1 VLFKYINIGLV
12 WYFLKDWL
20 GLIIHRKVEM
30 KIRITVLTFTLAATL
45 LVFCSCSSKQD
56 FKPPLRTV
64 AAEKLLNRGI
74 ARIEDHEFDRAIDDF
89 NRVLKIN
96 PQNVTAYYHRG
107 VAYDRK
113 GYYDKAIADYTK
125 AIQINPRATI
135 AYYHRGLAWGQKGNY
150 DNAIADFTKTVE
162 IDPVHVLAYHNRG
175 TAWYYKGDYDRTCSD
190 FQKSCELGNCKGLD
204 WARKKG
210 ICNK

>member
-1 VLFKYINIGLV
+1 
-12 WYFLKDWL
+12 
-20 GLIIHRKVEM
+20 M
-30 KIRITVLTFTLAATL
+30 KIRITILTFILAAAL
-45 LVFCSCSSKQD
+45 LLLCSCSSKQD
-56 FKPPLRTV
+56 FKPPIRTV
-64 AAEKLLNRGI
+64 VAEELLNRGI
-74 ARIEDHEFDRAIDDF
+74 AQIEDHEFDRAID
-89 NRVLKIN
+89 
-96 PQNVTAYYHRG
+96 RG

-135 AYYHRGLAWGQKGNY
+135 AYYHRGLDWVQKGNY
-150 DNAIADFTKTVE
+150 DNAIADFTKTIE

-190 FQKSCELGNCKGLD
+190 LQKSCELGNCTGLD

-210 ICNK
+210 ICKK